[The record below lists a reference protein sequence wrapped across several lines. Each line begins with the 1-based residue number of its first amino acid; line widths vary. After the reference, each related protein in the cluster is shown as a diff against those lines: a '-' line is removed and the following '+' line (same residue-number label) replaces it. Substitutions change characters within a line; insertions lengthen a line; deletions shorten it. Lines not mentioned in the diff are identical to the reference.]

1 MKGSLLFTTLELIIL
16 RSSKEYFDFIPKSS
30 RWILFK
36 KSNKKGK
43 KYYLMIPITHGHM
56 LVLKKVYRLVSEDLK
71 DQIVEWVCK
80 YDNVIHST
88 ITDDTIL
95 VVDELIG
102 KKTKRV
108 VKLLLS
114 CSVKEVHN
122 FDYRCK

>member
-1 MKGSLLFTTLELIIL
+1 
-16 RSSKEYFDFIPKSS
+16 
-30 RWILFK
+30 
-36 KSNKKGK
+36 
-43 KYYLMIPITHGHM
+43 MIPITHGHM